1 LRTPEHIP
9 IKPITLFTFPVLGV
23 DVA

>member
-9 IKPITLFTFPVLGV
+9 IESITLFTFPALGV

>member
-9 IKPITLFTFPVLGV
+9 IEPITLFTFSALGV